1 MKAKYFQRGES
12 IDYIPQ
18 TDTEAGA
25 VVFLGK
31 LAGITKLDIPA
42 GELGAIAVVG
52 VFSILKAAGAVAA
65 GDGIYWDEVA
75 GKATT
80 TPNTKYLGVAIE
92 AAASDADT
100 VKVLINVGASE
111 YEEESD
117 SSSSS
122 ASASNGGSDGS
133 SGGSD
138 GSSGGSDGSSGS
150 N

>member
-1 MKAKYFQRGES
+1 MKARYIQRGES

-42 GELGAIAVVG
+42 GELGAVATVG
-52 VFSILKAAGAVAA
+52 VFNVIKASGAIAQGAA
-65 GDGIYWDEVA
+65 IYWDADA

-80 TPNTKYLGVAIE
+80 TPNAKYLGVAIE
-92 AAASDADT
+92 AAASDAEA
-100 VKVLINVGASE
+100 VKVLINVGAGD

-117 SSSSS
+117 SSSSGS
-122 ASASNGGSDGS
+122 ASASNGGSS
-133 SGGSD
+133 
-138 GSSGGSDGSSGS
+138 GSSGS

>member
-1 MKAKYFQRGES
+1 MKARYIQRGES

-31 LAGITKLDIPA
+31 LAGIIKLDIPA
-42 GELGAIAVVG
+42 GELGAVATVG
-52 VFSILKAAGAVAA
+52 VFNVVKASGAIAQGAA
-65 GDGIYWDEVA
+65 IYWDADA

-80 TPNTKYLGVAIE
+80 TPNAKYLGVAIE
-92 AAASDADT
+92 AAASDAEA
-100 VKVLINVGASE
+100 VKVLINVGAGD

-117 SSSSS
+117 SSSSGS
-122 ASASNGGSDGS
+122 ASASNGGSS
-133 SGGSD
+133 
-138 GSSGGSDGSSGS
+138 GSSGS

>member
-1 MKAKYFQRGES
+1 MKARYIQRGES
-12 IDYIPQ
+12 IDFIPQ

-42 GELGAIAVVG
+42 GELGAVATVG
-52 VFSILKAAGAVAA
+52 VFNVVKASGAIAQGAA
-65 GDGIYWDEVA
+65 IYWDADA

-80 TPNTKYLGVAIE
+80 TPNAKYLGVAIE
-92 AAASDADT
+92 AAASDAEA
-100 VKVLINVGASE
+100 VKVLINVGAGD

-122 ASASNGGSDGS
+122 ASASASNG
-133 SGGSD
+133 
-138 GSSGGSDGSSGS
+138 GSSGS
-150 N
+150 NGSN

>member
-1 MKAKYFQRGES
+1 MKARYIQRGES

-42 GELGAIAVVG
+42 GELGAVATVG
-52 VFSILKAAGAVAA
+52 VFNVVKASGAIAQGAA
-65 GDGIYWDEVA
+65 IYWDADA

-80 TPNTKYLGVAIE
+80 TPNAKYLGVAIE
-92 AAASDADT
+92 AAASDAEA
-100 VKVLINVGASE
+100 VKVLINVGAGD

-117 SSSSS
+117 SSSSGS
-122 ASASNGGSDGS
+122 ASASNGGSS
-133 SGGSD
+133 
-138 GSSGGSDGSSGS
+138 GSSGS

>member
-1 MKAKYFQRGES
+1 MKARYIQRGES

-42 GELGAIAVVG
+42 GELGAVATVG
-52 VFSILKAAGAVAA
+52 VFNVIKASGAIAQGAA
-65 GDGIYWDEVA
+65 IYWDADA

-80 TPNTKYLGVAIE
+80 TPNAKYLGVAIE
-92 AAASDADT
+92 AAASDAET
-100 VKVLINVGASE
+100 VKVLINVGAGD

-117 SSSSS
+117 SSSSGS
-122 ASASNGGSDGS
+122 ASASNGGSS
-133 SGGSD
+133 
-138 GSSGGSDGSSGS
+138 GSSGS